1 MSKNVPGIVA
11 GIGLGLAVGG
21 AGIALGKTMMGPNP
35 KRMLKKKAAKTMKTM
50 EALIDD
56 IQYMFK

>member
-11 GIGLGLAVGG
+11 GVSLGLAVGG
-21 AGIALGKTMMGPNP
+21 ASIALGKTMMNPNP